1 MNPFRKRL
9 LLTLLLL
16 CGLTAASAQHHFDAQ
31 AFEAE
36 KQTYIVQQAHLTP
49 EETRRFV
56 PLYKEMVAKKRK
68 ILGQLRQL
76 RKQSAD
82 NDRAARALIE
92 RRDNKVAA
100 RMRTTSAA
108 STAGGGQR
116 LSLNR
121 PVVRFAVGAETGIAG
136 VAGIA
141 EDARTEDCSKEAWP
155 A

>member
-56 PLYKEMVAKKRK
+56 PLYKEMVA
-68 ILGQLRQL
+68 
-76 RKQSAD
+76 
-82 NDRAARALIE
+82 
-92 RRDNKVAA
+92 
-100 RMRTTSAA
+100 
-108 STAGGGQR
+108 
-116 LSLNR
+116 
-121 PVVRFAVGAETGIAG
+121 
-136 VAGIA
+136 
-141 EDARTEDCSKEAWP
+141 
-155 A
+155 

>member
-68 ILGQLRQL
+68 IHGQLRQL

-92 RRDNKVAA
+92 RRDNLRDQHATGGA
-100 RMRTTSAA
+100 RLPPADAEGDECGEAQGRPRRRAQSF
-108 STAGGGQR
+108 TA
-116 LSLNR
+116 
-121 PVVRFAVGAETGIAG
+121 
-136 VAGIA
+136 
-141 EDARTEDCSKEAWP
+141 
-155 A
+155 

>member
-1 MNPFRKRL
+1 MNPYSKRL

-68 ILGQLRQL
+68 IHGNCASCASSR
-76 RKQSAD
+76 
-82 NDRAARALIE
+82 
-92 RRDNKVAA
+92 
-100 RMRTTSAA
+100 RTTIVRHAPSSSAA
-108 STAGGGQR
+108 TTSRSACDRWSATTTCG
-116 LSLNR
+116 
-121 PVVRFAVGAETGIAG
+121 
-136 VAGIA
+136 
-141 EDARTEDCSKEAWP
+141 C
-155 A
+155 

>member
-9 LLTLLLL
+9 FLTLLLL

-68 ILGQLRQL
+68 IHGQLRQL

-82 NDRAARALIE
+82 NERAARALIE
-92 RRDNKVAA
+92 RRDNLEISMRQVERDYHLRMLKVMSAVKLKAALDAERKFHRMKFRKAA
-100 RMRTTSAA
+100 RN
-108 STAGGGQR
+108 GH
-116 LSLNR
+116 
-121 PVVRFAVGAETGIAG
+121 
-136 VAGIA
+136 
-141 EDARTEDCSKEAWP
+141 
-155 A
+155 

>member
-1 MNPFRKRL
+1 MNPYSKRL
-9 LLTLLLL
+9 ILTILLL

-68 ILGQLRQL
+68 IHGQLRQL

-92 RRDNKVAA
+92 RRDYHLRMLKVMSAVKLKAALDAERKFHRMKFRKAA
-100 RMRTTSAA
+100 RN
-108 STAGGGQR
+108 GH
-116 LSLNR
+116 
-121 PVVRFAVGAETGIAG
+121 
-136 VAGIA
+136 
-141 EDARTEDCSKEAWP
+141 
-155 A
+155 

>member
-9 LLTLLLL
+9 LLMLLLL
-16 CGLTAASAQHHFDAQ
+16 CGLTASAQHHFDAQ

-68 ILGQLRQL
+68 IHGQLRQL

-82 NDRAARALIE
+82 NERAARALIE
-92 RRDNKVAA
+92 RRDNLEISMRQVERDYHLRMLKVMSAVKLKAA
-100 RMRTTSAA
+100 LDAERKFHRMKFRKAA
-108 STAGGGQR
+108 KNGH
-116 LSLNR
+116 
-121 PVVRFAVGAETGIAG
+121 
-136 VAGIA
+136 
-141 EDARTEDCSKEAWP
+141 
-155 A
+155 

>member
-9 LLTLLLL
+9 LLTFLLL

-36 KQTYIVQQAHLTP
+36 KQTYIVQQAHLT
-49 EETRRFV
+49 RRFV

-68 ILGQLRQL
+68 IHGQLRQL

-92 RRDNKVAA
+92 RRDNLEISLRQVERDYHLRMLKVMSAVKLKAALDAERKFHRMKFRKAA
-100 RMRTTSAA
+100 RN
-108 STAGGGQR
+108 GH
-116 LSLNR
+116 
-121 PVVRFAVGAETGIAG
+121 
-136 VAGIA
+136 
-141 EDARTEDCSKEAWP
+141 
-155 A
+155 

>member
-1 MNPFRKRL
+1 MNPFRKRF

-68 ILGQLRQL
+68 IHGQLRQL

-82 NDRAARALIE
+82 TDRAHAPSSS
-92 RRDNKVAA
+92 AA
-100 RMRTTSAA
+100 TTSRSAC
-108 STAGGGQR
+108 
-116 LSLNR
+116 
-121 PVVRFAVGAETGIAG
+121 
-136 VAGIA
+136 
-141 EDARTEDCSKEAWP
+141 ARWSATTTCGC
-155 A
+155 

>member
-16 CGLTAASAQHHFDAQ
+16 CGLTASAQHHFDAQ

-68 ILGQLRQL
+68 IYGQLRQL

-92 RRDNKVAA
+92 RRDNLEISMRQVERDYHQRMLKVMSAVKLKAALDAERKFHRMKFRKAA
-100 RMRTTSAA
+100 RN
-108 STAGGGQR
+108 GH
-116 LSLNR
+116 
-121 PVVRFAVGAETGIAG
+121 
-136 VAGIA
+136 
-141 EDARTEDCSKEAWP
+141 
-155 A
+155 